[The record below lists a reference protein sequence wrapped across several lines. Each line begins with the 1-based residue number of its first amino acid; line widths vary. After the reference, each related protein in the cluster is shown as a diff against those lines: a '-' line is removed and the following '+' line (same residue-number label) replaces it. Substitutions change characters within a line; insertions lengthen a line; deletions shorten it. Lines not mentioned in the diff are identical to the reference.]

1 LGFAFAGALGRRLKT
16 QNAKPKT
23 QNLKLSSMHS
33 MTGYGRGQV
42 LSERTKVIVEI
53 QSVNKRQ
60 TEILMSLPSAF
71 ASLENDLRAKVDRS
85 LHRGRIIV
93 TISATGP
100 AAHIL
105 PLVDQD
111 LANLYLG
118 RFQQLQR
125 ELELPGEI
133 TIETILRSP
142 GVISSSEQ
150 GLLDPATRSAVDTA
164 LDLALQQLLQMR
176 AKEGANLYRELTG
189 RVKSI
194 RQAIAKI
201 RRLQPRVAK
210 RYRQLLFERIKKIG
224 VEISLDDDR
233 LTKEVVFFA
242 ERSDF
247 SEELTRLES
256 HLDQFIQTA
265 DNQQAIGRTLEFITQ
280 EVGRELNTLGAKAN
294 DAEISQIVVHCKAE
308 LEKIREQVQ
317 NVE

>member
-1 LGFAFAGALGRRLKT
+1 
-16 QNAKPKT
+16 
-23 QNLKLSSMHS
+23 MHS

-42 LSERTKVIVEI
+42 VAESTKVVVEI

-60 TEILMSLPSAF
+60 TEISISLPSAF

-85 LHRGRIIV
+85 LHRGRITV
-93 TISATGP
+93 TILATGP
-100 AAHIL
+100 TAHVQ

-111 LANLYLG
+111 LANLYLV
-118 RFQQLQR
+118 RFRQLQK
-125 ELELPGEI
+125 ELALPGEI

-150 GLLDPATRSAVDTA
+150 GLLDQSTRTAVNSA
-164 LDLALQQLLQMR
+164 LDLALQQLLEMR
-176 AKEGANLYRELTG
+176 AKEGSNLHKELT
-189 RVKSI
+189 RRIRSV

-201 RRLQPRVAK
+201 RRLQPRVTK
-210 RYRQLLFERIKKIG
+210 RYRGLLFERVKKIG

-233 LTKEVVFFA
+233 LTKEVAFFA

-247 SEELTRLES
+247 SEELSRLES
-256 HLDQFIQTA
+256 HLDQFIETT
-265 DNQQAIGRTLEFITQ
+265 NKQQAIGRTLEFIGQ
-280 EVGRELNTLGAKAN
+280 EIGRELNTLGAKAN
-294 DAEISQIVVHCKAE
+294 DAEISWIVVHCKAE

>member
-1 LGFAFAGALGRRLKT
+1 
-16 QNAKPKT
+16 
-23 QNLKLSSMHS
+23 
-33 MTGYGRGQV
+33 
-42 LSERTKVIVEI
+42 
-53 QSVNKRQ
+53 
-60 TEILMSLPSAF
+60 
-71 ASLENDLRAKVDRS
+71 
-85 LHRGRIIV
+85 
-93 TISATGP
+93 
-100 AAHIL
+100 
-105 PLVDQD
+105 
-111 LANLYLG
+111 
-118 RFQQLQR
+118 
-125 ELELPGEI
+125 
-133 TIETILRSP
+133 
-142 GVISSSEQ
+142 
-150 GLLDPATRSAVDTA
+150 
-164 LDLALQQLLQMR
+164 MR
-176 AKEGANLYRELTG
+176 AKEGANLHKELTV

-201 RRLQPRVAK
+201 LKLQPRVAK

-280 EVGRELNTLGAKAN
+280 EIGRELNTLGAKAN

>member
-1 LGFAFAGALGRRLKT
+1 
-16 QNAKPKT
+16 
-23 QNLKLSSMHS
+23 MHS
-33 MTGYGRGQV
+33 MTGYGRGQG
-42 LSERTKVIVEI
+42 LGEGTKVIVEI

-60 TEILMSLPSAF
+60 TEISISLPSAF
-71 ASLENDLRAKVDRS
+71 ASLENDLRAKVDRT
-85 LHRGRIIV
+85 LHRGRITV

-100 AAHIL
+100 ARIQ
-105 PLVDQD
+105 PSVDQD
-111 LANLYLG
+111 LANLYLH
-118 RFQQLQR
+118 RFKQLQK

-150 GLLDPATRSAVDTA
+150 GSLNPSTRSALETA

-176 AKEGANLYRELTG
+176 AKEGSNLHKELS
-189 RVKSI
+189 RRIRSI
-194 RQAIAKI
+194 RQAITKI
-201 RRLQPRVAK
+201 RKLQPRVAK
-210 RYRQLLFERIKKIG
+210 RYRELLFERVKKIG

-233 LTKEVVFFA
+233 LTKEVAFFA

-256 HLDQFIQTA
+256 HLDQFIETT
-265 DNQQAIGRTLEFITQ
+265 NHQQAIGRTLEFISQ
-280 EVGRELNTLGAKAN
+280 EIGRELNTLGAKAN

-308 LEKIREQVQ
+308 MEKIREQVQ